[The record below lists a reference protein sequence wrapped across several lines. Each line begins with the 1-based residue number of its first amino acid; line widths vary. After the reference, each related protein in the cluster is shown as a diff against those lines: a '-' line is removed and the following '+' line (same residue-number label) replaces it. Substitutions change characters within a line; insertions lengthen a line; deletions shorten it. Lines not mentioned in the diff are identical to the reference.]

1 MNRVKLKDIA
11 DIQAGPFGT
20 QLHKSE
26 YVESGIFMINAKN
39 IGNGIIIE
47 ESADYVPDSVI
58 DRLPRYLIKEGDIL
72 FGRAGSIERHTYVEK
87 EFDGTFQ
94 GTNCIRIRCHD
105 KTIAKYVSYYLWLK
119 NVKASIE
126 NNTGGSVQA
135 YISSDLLKDITI
147 VLPDE
152 GNIKKITSIL
162 DKLDQKIKNNNAI
175 NDNLSKQLNVLY
187 QYWFI
192 QFEFPDKDG
201 KPYLSNQGEMQ
212 YNSRLKKNIPIGW
225 KVQSIAKNDL
235 SSIIKPGVEHFTLK
249 IYYPTSEVNGT
260 TIGNGAM
267 IDFETRES
275 RANMQPTVYSV
286 WFAKMKNSVKH
297 LFLNPEL
304 KPIIESS
311 ILSTGF
317 SGLQC
322 DEQSFEYISSVI
334 SSEYFETIKD
344 TLAHGATQEAVN
356 NDDLANIFFVIP
368 DNTTL
373 EKYHVVTEKLF
384 SQISNNIIESKELT
398 NLRDWLLPML
408 MNGQV
413 SVNS

>member
-1 MNRVKLKDIA
+1 MNSSTELGNIITLQRGYDLPNRDRIS
-11 DIQAGPFGT
+11 GPYPII
-20 QLHKSE
+20 SS
-26 YVESGIFMINAKN
+26 SGISGTHNEYKVSGENVITGRYGT
-39 IGNGIIIE
+39 IGEVYYYSGKCWPLNTSLFVKDFHGNNT
-47 ESADYVPDSVI
+47 
-58 DRLPRYLIKEGDIL
+58 RY
-72 FGRAGSIERHTYVEK
+72 
-87 EFDGTFQ
+87 
-94 GTNCIRIRCHD
+94 
-105 KTIAKYVSYYLWLK
+105 SYYLLK
-119 NVKASIE
+119 HALKMLKIDGKDKSTVPGVDRNVLHQLKVPFIPSVSCQKEIVHILELLDKKIE
-126 NNTGGSVQA
+126 NNMQ
-135 YISSDLLKDITI
+135 
-147 VLPDE
+147 
-152 GNIKKITSIL
+152 
-162 DKLDQKIKNNNAI
+162 I
-175 NDNLSKQLNVLY
+175 NDNLAKQLNVLY
-187 QYWFI
+187 QYWFM
-192 QFEFPDKDG
+192 QFQFPDKDG

-212 YNSRLKKNIPIGW
+212 YNSRLKKNIPIRW

-235 SSIIKPGVEHFTLK
+235 SSIIKPGVEHFTSK
-249 IYYPTSEVNGT
+249 TYYPTSEVNGT

-275 RANMQPTVYSV
+275 RANMQPTEYSV

-304 KPIIESS
+304 KPIIDSS

-322 DEQSFEYISSVI
+322 DEKSFEYISSVI
-334 SSEYFETIKD
+334 SSEYFETNKD

-373 EKYHVVTEKLF
+373 EKYHVVAEKLF

>member
-1 MNRVKLKDIA
+1 MNSSTELGNIITLQRGYDLPNRDRIS
-11 DIQAGPFGT
+11 GPYPII
-20 QLHKSE
+20 SS
-26 YVESGIFMINAKN
+26 SGISGTHNEYKVSGENVITGRYGT
-39 IGNGIIIE
+39 IGEVYYYSGKCWPLNTSLFVKDFHGNNT
-47 ESADYVPDSVI
+47 
-58 DRLPRYLIKEGDIL
+58 RY
-72 FGRAGSIERHTYVEK
+72 
-87 EFDGTFQ
+87 
-94 GTNCIRIRCHD
+94 
-105 KTIAKYVSYYLWLK
+105 SYYLLK
-119 NVKASIE
+119 HALKMLKIDGKDKSTVPGVDRNVLHQLKVPFIPSVSCQKEIVHILELLDKKIE
-126 NNTGGSVQA
+126 NNMQ
-135 YISSDLLKDITI
+135 
-147 VLPDE
+147 
-152 GNIKKITSIL
+152 
-162 DKLDQKIKNNNAI
+162 I
-175 NDNLSKQLNVLY
+175 NDNLAKQLNVLY
-187 QYWFI
+187 QYWFM
-192 QFEFPDKDG
+192 QFQFPDKDG

-212 YNSRLKKNIPIGW
+212 YNSRLKKNIPIRW

-235 SSIIKPGVEHFTLK
+235 SSIIKPGVEHFTSK
-249 IYYPTSEVNGT
+249 TYYPTSEVNGT

-275 RANMQPTVYSV
+275 RANMQPTEYSV

-304 KPIIESS
+304 KPIIDSS

-322 DEQSFEYISSVI
+322 DEKSFEYISSVI

-373 EKYHVVTEKLF
+373 EKYHVVAEKLF

-413 SVNS
+413 SVKS

>member
-1 MNRVKLKDIA
+1 M
-11 DIQAGPFGT
+11 
-20 QLHKSE
+20 
-26 YVESGIFMINAKN
+26 
-39 IGNGIIIE
+39 
-47 ESADYVPDSVI
+47 
-58 DRLPRYLIKEGDIL
+58 
-72 FGRAGSIERHTYVEK
+72 
-87 EFDGTFQ
+87 
-94 GTNCIRIRCHD
+94 
-105 KTIAKYVSYYLWLK
+105 
-119 NVKASIE
+119 
-126 NNTGGSVQA
+126 
-135 YISSDLLKDITI
+135 
-147 VLPDE
+147 
-152 GNIKKITSIL
+152 
-162 DKLDQKIKNNNAI
+162 
-175 NDNLSKQLNVLY
+175 LY

-235 SSIIKPGVEHFTLK
+235 SSIIKPGVEHFTSM

-297 LFLNPEL
+297 LFLNPEI

-317 SGLQC
+317 YGLQC

-356 NDDLANIFFVIP
+356 NDDLANIFLVIP

-384 SQISNNIIESKELT
+384 SQISNNIIDSKELT

>member
-1 MNRVKLKDIA
+1 MNSSTELGNIITLQRGYDLPNRDRIS
-11 DIQAGPFGT
+11 GPYPII
-20 QLHKSE
+20 SS
-26 YVESGIFMINAKN
+26 SGISGTHNEYKVSGENVITGRYGT
-39 IGNGIIIE
+39 IGEVYYYSGKCWPLNTSLFVKDFHGNNT
-47 ESADYVPDSVI
+47 
-58 DRLPRYLIKEGDIL
+58 RY
-72 FGRAGSIERHTYVEK
+72 
-87 EFDGTFQ
+87 
-94 GTNCIRIRCHD
+94 
-105 KTIAKYVSYYLWLK
+105 SYYLLK
-119 NVKASIE
+119 HALKMLKIDGKDKSTVPGVDRNVLHQLKVPFIPSVSCQKEIVHILELLDKKIE
-126 NNTGGSVQA
+126 NNMQ
-135 YISSDLLKDITI
+135 
-147 VLPDE
+147 
-152 GNIKKITSIL
+152 
-162 DKLDQKIKNNNAI
+162 I
-175 NDNLSKQLNVLY
+175 NDNLAKQLNVLY
-187 QYWFI
+187 QYWFM
-192 QFEFPDKDG
+192 QFQFPDKDG

-212 YNSRLKKNIPIGW
+212 YNSRLKKNIPIRW

-235 SSIIKPGVEHFTLK
+235 SSIIKPGVEHFTSK
-249 IYYPTSEVNGT
+249 TYYPTSEVNGT

-275 RANMQPTVYSV
+275 RANMQPTEYSV

-304 KPIIESS
+304 KPIIDSS

-322 DEQSFEYISSVI
+322 DEKSFEYISSVI

-344 TLAHGATQEAVN
+344 TLAHGATLEAVN
-356 NDDLANIFFVIP
+356 NDDFANIFFVIP

-373 EKYHVVTEKLF
+373 EKYHVVAEKLF

>member
-1 MNRVKLKDIA
+1 MNKVKLKDIA

-47 ESADYVPDSVI
+47 EAADYVPDSVV

-105 KTIAKYVSYYLWLK
+105 RTIAKYVSYYLWLK

-175 NDNLSKQLNVLY
+175 NDNLAKQLNVLY
-187 QYWFI
+187 QYWFM
-192 QFEFPDKDG
+192 QFQFPDKDG

-212 YNSRLKKNIPIGW
+212 YNSRLKKNIPIRW

-235 SSIIKPGVEHFTLK
+235 SSIIKPGVEHFTSK
-249 IYYPTSEVNGT
+249 TYYPTSEVNGT

-267 IDFETRES
+267 FDFETRES
-275 RANMQPTVYSV
+275 RANMQPTEYSV

-304 KPIIESS
+304 KPIIDSS

-322 DEQSFEYISSVI
+322 DEKSFEYISSVI

-373 EKYHVVTEKLF
+373 EKYHVVAEKLF

-398 NLRDWLLPML
+398 NL
-408 MNGQV
+408 
-413 SVNS
+413 

>member
-1 MNRVKLKDIA
+1 MNSSTELGNIITLQRGYDLPNRDRIS
-11 DIQAGPFGT
+11 GPYPII
-20 QLHKSE
+20 SS
-26 YVESGIFMINAKN
+26 SGISGTHNEYKVSGENVITGRYGT
-39 IGNGIIIE
+39 IGEVYYYSGKCWPLNTSLFVKDFHGNNT
-47 ESADYVPDSVI
+47 
-58 DRLPRYLIKEGDIL
+58 RY
-72 FGRAGSIERHTYVEK
+72 
-87 EFDGTFQ
+87 
-94 GTNCIRIRCHD
+94 
-105 KTIAKYVSYYLWLK
+105 SYYLLK
-119 NVKASIE
+119 HALKMLKIDGKDKSTVPGVDRNVLHQLKVPFIPSVSCQKEIVHILELLDKKIE
-126 NNTGGSVQA
+126 NNMQ
-135 YISSDLLKDITI
+135 
-147 VLPDE
+147 
-152 GNIKKITSIL
+152 
-162 DKLDQKIKNNNAI
+162 I
-175 NDNLSKQLNVLY
+175 NDNLAKQLNVLY
-187 QYWFI
+187 QYWFM
-192 QFEFPDKDG
+192 QFQFPDKDG

-212 YNSRLKKNIPIGW
+212 YNSRLKKNIPIRW

-235 SSIIKPGVEHFTLK
+235 SSIIKPGVEHFTSK
-249 IYYPTSEVNGT
+249 TYYPTSEVNGT

-275 RANMQPTVYSV
+275 RANMQPTEYSV

-304 KPIIESS
+304 KPIIDSS

-322 DEQSFEYISSVI
+322 DEKSFEYISSVI

-373 EKYHVVTEKLF
+373 EKYHVVAEKLF
-384 SQISNNIIESKELT
+384 SQISNSIIESKELT

>member
-1 MNRVKLKDIA
+1 MNSSTELGNIITLQRGYDLPNRDRIS
-11 DIQAGPFGT
+11 GPYPII
-20 QLHKSE
+20 SS
-26 YVESGIFMINAKN
+26 SGISGTHNEYKVSGENVITGRYGT
-39 IGNGIIIE
+39 IGEVYYYSGKCWPLNTSLFVKDFHGNNT
-47 ESADYVPDSVI
+47 
-58 DRLPRYLIKEGDIL
+58 RY
-72 FGRAGSIERHTYVEK
+72 
-87 EFDGTFQ
+87 
-94 GTNCIRIRCHD
+94 
-105 KTIAKYVSYYLWLK
+105 SYYLLK
-119 NVKASIE
+119 HALKMLKIDGKDKSTVPGVDRNVLHQLKVPFIPSVSCQKEIVHILELLDKKIE
-126 NNTGGSVQA
+126 NNMQ
-135 YISSDLLKDITI
+135 
-147 VLPDE
+147 
-152 GNIKKITSIL
+152 
-162 DKLDQKIKNNNAI
+162 I
-175 NDNLSKQLNVLY
+175 NDNLAKQLNVLY
-187 QYWFI
+187 QYWFM
-192 QFEFPDKDG
+192 QFQFPDKDG

-212 YNSRLKKNIPIGW
+212 YNSRLKKNIPIRW

-235 SSIIKPGVEHFTLK
+235 SSIIKPGVEHFTSK
-249 IYYPTSEVNGT
+249 TYYPTSEVNGT

-275 RANMQPTVYSV
+275 RANMQPTEYSV

-304 KPIIESS
+304 KPIIDSS

-322 DEQSFEYISSVI
+322 DEKSFEYISSVI

-344 TLAHGATQEAVN
+344 TLAHGATLEAVN

-373 EKYHVVTEKLF
+373 EKYHVVAEKLF